1 MTSTASLSFGTNSGA
16 FAVLVTPLPYP
27 SAQHNKHTAGSHS
40 FFFFFNSGVIRK
52 LSFWKNYF
60 KRFRGALII
69 AFSLKFSTNISVLHS
84 TSQVFHHEPLR

>member
-40 FFFFFNSGVIRK
+40 FFFLTRVSFVNYLFGKIILKGSGER
-52 LSFWKNYF
+52 W
-60 KRFRGALII
+60 
-69 AFSLKFSTNISVLHS
+69 
-84 TSQVFHHEPLR
+84 